1 MPSITDLTGFIVA
14 HSHLA
19 YAAAFLLALSEAV
32 LVIEVVVPRS
42 ALVIGI
48 SALAPQGLVSIWPV
62 LAVALLGP
70 VAGDGLSYWLGRRFG
85 AVILSRWPLNRSV
98 MVIDCYVGA

>member
-42 ALVIGI
+42 ALVSEYLPLRRRVS
-48 SALAPQGLVSIWPV
+48 SASGRCWP
-62 LAVALLGP
+62 
-70 VAGDGLSYWLGRRFG
+70 
-85 AVILSRWPLNRSV
+85 
-98 MVIDCYVGA
+98 